1 MRLKR
6 TIESEL
12 SSVISSIIFKS
23 LVSQEWAGRGRRW
36 RGGRRSLR
44 RGSEGI
50 CSKQGARPPHCDV
63 FAFPNCPGPFA
74 SGSVQQE
81 MSEIPG
87 ATARHKDSFSAGLRL
102 RSAVSPLSPGHGEGS
117 RATPDPFGFFPT
129 QFSTCMCRLPLA
141 QRTNKL
147 YMTKGS
153 AGPGGDFPGIAPEAT
168 CSPHPA
174 GRGWDPGGKACE
186 SGLENLGFNT
196 HSARGR
202 LIIPVPAV
210 QRSPPLQ
217 SVLLAASHT
226 ALILTA
232 SGFW

>member
-63 FAFPNCPGPFA
+63 FAFPNCPGPYA

-102 RSAVSPLSPGHGEGS
+102 HSAVSPLSPGHGEGS

-129 QFSTCMCRLPLA
+129 QFEYLHVQASPGPENKQTLHDKG
-141 QRTNKL
+141 QRWPRR
-147 YMTKGS
+147 G
-153 AGPGGDFPGIAPEAT
+153 FPRD
-168 CSPHPA
+168 CS
-174 GRGWDPGGKACE
+174 RG
-186 SGLENLGFNT
+186 NL
-196 HSARGR
+196 
-202 LIIPVPAV
+202 L
-210 QRSPPLQ
+210 SPPGREGLG
-217 SVLLAASHT
+217 SRWKSL
-226 ALILTA
+226 
-232 SGFW
+232 